1 MDFSIAS
8 GLSPNIG
15 KSSIFIAGTNPLYKE
30 AVLSLFGYTLGT
42 LPVRYLGIPLLSTKL
57 TAADCSELVDRIT
70 AKIRSWTTK
79 FLSYAGRL
87 QLIQSVLFGI
97 NSFWASLLLPKNV
110 ILRIERVIRAYLWRG
125 NDDRGEE
132 LRSLGMM

>member
-1 MDFSIAS
+1 MNFSIAS

-30 AVLSLFGYTLGT
+30 AVLSLFGYTLGM

-87 QLIQSVLFGI
+87 QLIHSVLFGI
-97 NSFWASLLLPKNV
+97 NSFWASLLLLPKMLFCG
-110 ILRIERVIRAYLWRG
+110 LR
-125 NDDRGEE
+125 E
-132 LRSLGMM
+132 LFGRIFGGGMMIGGRS